1 MLYCTPHRARRRMAA
16 AALAAGLGTLFVAA
30 PTMAASKEALVQ
42 EQVTASPLRRIS
54 PQEERVLSSAA
65 AKVLRHIVEARTA
78 IRNKQA
84 AAAKSELQQA
94 QTLLSIIETALP
106 TSEVKD
112 RIWVAKK
119 HLEYKDSEEIV
130 PDLIPIY
137 SSLDD
142 LVDFMP
148 VKEAQEHLQQA
159 QADLEKGDKDKA
171 KEELEATDEALVYTE
186 IDLPF
191 ASTRQLVSQ
200 ALTDLAK
207 GDSHKAEK
215 ALQEAESNVVFLSV
229 GVDEPMVSA
238 RSLIWAAS
246 QHYAAGNNK
255 LARSEIQQAIS
266 FLEAAKE
273 SPDKVTRSEAKDLLD
288 GAKALEAKMESSS
301 DLTSDLQ
308 YLWHRTR
315 ALADRSVEYM
325 STGWAKWRSHSP
337 LKSNLIEAK
346 YQLSA
351 AKIEQFVADDAGA
364 AKQHLKA
371 AEEYLEKA
379 AKQAEEHY
387 TDEVY
392 KHQIKGLEQ
401 AVARLEEVKD
411 ASGLQYAKLG
421 TELRQMIQSL

>member
-1 MLYCTPHRARRRMAA
+1 MLHRAHRSLAA
-16 AALAAGLGTLFVAA
+16 AALAVGLSTIVAVA
-30 PTMAASKEALVQ
+30 PAIAASKEPMVQ
-42 EQVTASPLRRIS
+42 EQVTVSPLSRIS
-54 PQEERVLSSAA
+54 PREERVLSSAA

-78 IRNKQA
+78 IRNKEPES
-84 AAAKSELQQA
+84 AKSELQRA
-94 QTLLSIIETALP
+94 QTLLNIIETALP
-106 TSEVKD
+106 TTEVKD
-112 RIWVAKK
+112 RIWVAKQ
-119 HLEYKDSEEIV
+119 HLEYKNSEEVV

-137 SSLDD
+137 SSLDE
-142 LVDFMP
+142 LVDIMP

-159 QADLEKGDKDKA
+159 KADLEKGKKDKA

-191 ASTRQLVSQ
+191 ASTRQRVSQ

-207 GDSHKAEK
+207 GDSQKAEK

-238 RSLIWAAS
+238 RSLIWTAS
-246 QHYAAGNNK
+246 QHYAAGDKK

-266 FLEAAKE
+266 FLEAAKK

-288 GAKALEAKMESSS
+288 RAKSLEAKMESSS

-351 AKIEQFVADDAGA
+351 AQIEQFVADDAGA
-364 AKQHLKA
+364 ARQHLKA

-379 AKQAEEHY
+379 AKQADEHY

-392 KHQIKGLEQ
+392 KDQINGIEQ
-401 AVARLEEVKD
+401 AVERLEQTKD
-411 ASGLQYAKLG
+411 TSGLQYAKLSS
-421 TELRQMIQSL
+421 ELRQMIQSL